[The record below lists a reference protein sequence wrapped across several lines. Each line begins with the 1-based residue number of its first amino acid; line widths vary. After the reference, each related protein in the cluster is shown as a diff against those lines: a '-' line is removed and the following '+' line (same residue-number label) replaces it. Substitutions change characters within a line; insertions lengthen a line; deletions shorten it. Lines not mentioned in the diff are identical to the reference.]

1 MAFMKWSTNL
11 SVNVAEI
18 DSQHQHLVNFI
29 NDLSAAMKEGKGK
42 DSLAE
47 IITGL
52 VLYAKTHF
60 ATEEKYFD
68 KFGYPETFSHK
79 QEHNMFIEKVTEFK
93 NDFDNGS
100 QLLSVPILSF
110 LRDWLV
116 NHINVSDMKY
126 SGFFNEKGLS

>member
-1 MAFMKWSTNL
+1 MAFIKWSTNL

-29 NDLSAAMKEGKGK
+29 NDLSEAMKEGKGK
-42 DSLAE
+42 DVAGE
-47 IITGL
+47 IISGMI
-52 VLYAKTHF
+52 LYAQTHF

-68 KFGYPETFSHK
+68 KFGYPETLMHK
-79 QEHNMFIEKVTEFK
+79 EEHNAFVKKVTEFK
-93 NDFDNGS
+93 NDFDKGK
-100 QLLSVPILSF
+100 QLLSIPLLSF

-126 SGFFNEKGLS
+126 SGFFNENGLR